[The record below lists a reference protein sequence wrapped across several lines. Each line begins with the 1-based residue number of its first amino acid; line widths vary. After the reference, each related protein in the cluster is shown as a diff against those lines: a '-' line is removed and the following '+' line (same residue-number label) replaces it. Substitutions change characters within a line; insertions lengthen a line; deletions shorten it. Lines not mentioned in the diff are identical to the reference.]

1 MKNYEEF
8 KSSVVE
14 RIANYCA
21 KIGKRATVRLLENG
35 LIAHDEETR
44 VLVEDTNRKYGHID
58 SERLVGDY
66 VILALDTEKDG
77 GYQCRFAVKA
87 LFKMYHE
94 GGWETVEHAI
104 TENIQQVETIDQ
116 SVFERLEKYD
126 QIRDKLLL
134 CMRNARSN
142 DVERRGMTFRRIDD
156 MAMTLY
162 AIVKDDGQGN
172 RLIVPVL
179 RHYVHKWGIS
189 DEEIFNAALEN
200 TVRLSPPRI
209 YIGAEGWVPG
219 GEGFDFMNIMKPL
232 RKLPQGLLS
241 GAVTTLPN
249 SDGAIAMYYPGV
261 CERLAEMADGDFYA
275 VFTAKDECHVHRAD
289 SVTANLLKERL
300 ADMNRQ
306 FSSTMLTEYVYRYR
320 AKKKI
325 LQKVL

>member
-1 MKNYEEF
+1 MNMKNYEEF

-14 RIANYCA
+14 RIADYCA
-21 KIGKRATVRLLENG
+21 RIGKPAEVRLLEDG
-35 LIAHDEETR
+35 LVAKDEETKL
-44 VLVEDTNRKYGHID
+44 LVQDTNRKYGHLGA
-58 SERLVGDY
+58 EHLVGDY
-66 VILALDTEKDG
+66 VVVAFEASDDG
-77 GYQCRFAVKA
+77 GYQCRFAVKT
-87 LFKMYHE
+87 LFEMYRE
-94 GGWETVEHAI
+94 DSWAAVERAVGD
-104 TENIQQVETIDQ
+104 NIEQVE
-116 SVFERLEKYD
+116 SVDRSTFEHLEKYD

-142 DVERRGMTFRRIDD
+142 DVEKRGMTFRRIDD

-162 AIVKDDGQGN
+162 AIAKDDGQGN

-189 DEEIFNAALEN
+189 DKEIFNAALEN
-200 TVRLSPPRI
+200 TARLSPPRM

-241 GAVTTLPN
+241 GTVTTLPN

-275 VFTAKDECHVHRAD
+275 VFSAKDECHVHRAS
-289 SVTANLLKERL
+289 SVTAELLKERL
-300 ADMNRQ
+300 
-306 FSSTMLTEYVYRYR
+306 VYWH
-320 AKKKI
+320 I
-325 LQKVL
+325 DF